1 MAASFCRAW
10 ARAASLERQLL
21 TRGLGLEFSHRLAA
35 VERFLQ
41 LASQLPDLALE
52 RSLDRRATTV
62 AFRLA

>member
-1 MAASFCRAW
+1 M
-10 ARAASLERQLL
+10 
-21 TRGLGLEFSHRLAA
+21 EFSHRLAA

-52 RSLDRRATTV
+52 GSLDRRATTV